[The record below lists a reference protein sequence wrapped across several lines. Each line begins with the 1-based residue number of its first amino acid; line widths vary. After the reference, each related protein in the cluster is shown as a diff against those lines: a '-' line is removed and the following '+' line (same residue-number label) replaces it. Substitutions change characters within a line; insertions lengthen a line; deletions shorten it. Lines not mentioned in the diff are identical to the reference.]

1 MIVPVKRANIIF
13 PKEEKLPLLL
23 ALQRQAIF
31 MVKGFNTKNSAIFN
45 NDMLVKTEK
54 VIKILTKHQKKK
66 PLFATISVSEND
78 FNKTDANELDKIDHV
93 IELENRKSAIEER
106 VKTLEESNKAYANFT
121 FLSISQ
127 DDLESAQVVTFK
139 AFKAKIEKQ
148 EYLVNGL
155 ATLGVEVEYGAVG
168 NELFF
173 VVPFVQDIAKDLE
186 IMLNGAEVEAV
197 KLPLCEIPYSEAI
210 NVNVEKMTLLNKEL
224 DSIKNELAEETVNLP
239 LIKTYYDKQVNQLVR
254 DTIPHKETEN
264 FIYLEGYVREDRI
277 PQLQALLEKESSGA
291 ELEIV
296 ENPEEVL
303 PTALK
308 NNKFVQPFES
318 ITNSFS
324 VPSNKEADP
333 NPAMSVWYWL
343 FFGIMF
349 ADLGYGLILLAGT
362 ILMLKLLKPKGGL
375 KQLLQVF
382 MYSSIS
388 AIAFGAISGS
398 IFGVDLAETF
408 PNIPFISP
416 VSDPMLVLIISLVL
430 GAFHLMTALV
440 FKAVKLIKEKDI
452 LGALAEAVSWILIL
466 LFGMLYIADMMNIFW
481 NSIPFISYLSL
492 GLVLLGV
499 VFIVFLSGRGSK
511 NVIGWVAKGFGG
523 IYGATSYLSDI
534 LSYSRLLALMLSGA
548 VIGSTMNLLAGM
560 VSGAFFGVGI
570 IFSILIIIVGH
581 LFNFAMGLLS
591 AYVHGGRLQYLEFFG
606 KFYEG
611 GGIAFEPLSYQL
623 HYINEIKEN

>member
-45 NDMLVKTEK
+45 NDKLVKTEK

-66 PLFATISVSEND
+66 PLFATISASEDD
-78 FNKTDANELDKIDHV
+78 FNKTDENELDKIDHV

-121 FLSISQ
+121 FLSVAQ

-139 AFKAKIEKQ
+139 AFKVKVEKQ
-148 EYLVNGL
+148 EYLLNGF
-155 ATLGVEVEYGAVG
+155 AILGVEVEYGVVG
-168 NELFF
+168 NDLFF

-197 KLPLCEIPYSEAI
+197 KLPLCEMPYTEAI
-210 NVNVEKMTLLNKEL
+210 NVNVEKITLLNKEL
-224 DSIKNELAEETVNLP
+224 DSIKIELEAETVNLP

-264 FIYLEGYVREDRI
+264 FIYLEGYVREDQI
-277 PQLQALLEKESSGA
+277 PQLQALLDNESSGA

-296 ENPEEVL
+296 ENPEEVI

-324 VPSNKEADP
+324 VPNNKEADP

-481 NSIPFISYLSL
+481 KSIPFISYLSL